1 MSAPKPLSEYLEPE
15 LSPAR
20 LARNRA
26 AIEAKLAR
34 GATPLFRWAL
44 GGTLVGGLALTAVA
58 LSMRPAPTALTA
70 RPVWALSPDARFAA
84 SDEATSVALDD
95 GSVIELDP
103 HTSLRGVSRSAGEV
117 TLELEH
123 GEATFEVAHN
133 PERSFRVASGDVSVR
148 VIGTRFE
155 VSREAGHVTVEVER
169 GRVEVQRGEE
179 LVVLGAGQRWS
190 GEEWI
195 AHAEVE
201 APVPADA
208 IEPEVTEVVG
218 PAATPARRGAE
229 GRDGERP
236 RETEPEDAARALFE
250 AAQAAR
256 RGGRPDRAAALF
268 AELIEQHPH
277 DPRAGL
283 AAFELGRIRLDVMHD
298 VRGSIEALERSLD
311 LAPHG
316 GFRQDALARL
326 VLLYDRVGDNGRCR
340 EAQSRYLSDFPDG
353 VHLSDVTS
361 HCE

>member
-1 MSAPKPLSEYLEPE
+1 MSAQKPLSEYLEPE

-34 GATPLFRWAL
+34 GATPLLRWAL
-44 GGTLVGGLALTAVA
+44 GGSLACGMAAAGLLLWT
-58 LSMRPAPTALTA
+58 RPAPSVETA

-84 SDEATSVALDD
+84 SDEATAVALDD

-103 HTSLRGVSRSAGEV
+103 HTSLRGVSRSASEV

-123 GEATFEVAHN
+123 GEATFEVTPN
-133 PERSFRVASGDVSVR
+133 PGRAFRVASGDVSVR

-179 LVVLGAGQRWS
+179 TVVLGAGERWS

-195 AHAEVE
+195 TNAAVE
-201 APVPADA
+201 APASPEAS
-208 IEPEVTEVVG
+208 EPEVTEVVRPTG
-218 PAATPARRGAE
+218 PRR
-229 GRDGERP
+229 DERP
-236 RETEPEDAARALFE
+236 AETEPEDAARALFE

-268 AELIEQHPH
+268 AELVEQHPH

-326 VLLYDRVGDNGRCR
+326 VLLYDRVGDDSRCR

-353 VHLSDVTS
+353 VHLSDVTAR
-361 HCE
+361 CE